1 MGLAGG
7 LGLSGSRW
15 GVGVDVV
22 GLGAY
27 ALRVGVGS
35 GVGGRIYLQAGAPAV
50 GTYARRPR
58 PYGVLR

>member
-1 MGLAGG
+1 MGVAGG

-15 GVGVDVV
+15 RWEWMWWV
-22 GLGAY
+22 LGAY